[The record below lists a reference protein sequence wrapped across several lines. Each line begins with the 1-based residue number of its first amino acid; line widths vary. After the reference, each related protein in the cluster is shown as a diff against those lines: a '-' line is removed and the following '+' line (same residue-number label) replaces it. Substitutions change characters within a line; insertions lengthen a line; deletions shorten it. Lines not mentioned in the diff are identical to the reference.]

1 MLALRVE
8 SLKEK
13 PQWREIPI
21 PSPSKNEVLVRIEA
35 CGLNFADLLLMKG
48 NYQEKPALP
57 FTLGMELAGRV
68 TQVGHAVTSLKEGQK
83 VAENIAYRHNLSE
96 YFLCNTLGIPW
107 YEVHQHAH
115 RLEHAMTPVVV
126 EKLAEYLDNP
136 EFCPNGTPNPGT
148 TLPKNTISLMDSK
161 PGMTVEVAMISE
173 LLEDSVDLMKILH
186 EHRIMPGN
194 QHKVVEKTE
203 VMRSISLESEEGP
216 STLPFHVAENIF
228 VVQVPAD

>member
-1 MLALRVE
+1 MHSQVIEEYLLSLYKLNRSGEKAKAVTLAERLE
-8 SLKEK
+8 T
-13 PQWREIPI
+13 
-21 PSPSKNEVLVRIEA
+21 SPPTVHATISRMQRDGLVRV
-35 CGLNFADLLLMKG
+35 K
-48 NYQEKPALP
+48 KSK
-57 FTLGMELAGRV
+57 ELIL
-68 TQVGHAVTSLKEGQK
+68 TKEGQK

-136 EFCPNGTPNPGT
+136 EFCPHGTPNPGT

-173 LLEDSVDLMKILH
+173 VLEDSVDLMKILH

-216 STLPFHVAENIF
+216 STLPYHVAENIF